1 MGVIFY
7 YIITLQALGKAREV
21 NVKCQQTRGH
31 QMGFLGAN
39 VNTVINDDGFGVVFL
54 MLMNIG
60 QGRTGQTFT
69 LLVTVIVTLNHPKPH
84 TKEKKK

>member
-7 YIITLQALGKAREV
+7 YIITLQALGKAIEV
-21 NVKCQQTRGH
+21 NVKRQQTSGH

-39 VNTVINDDGFGVVFL
+39 VNTVINDYGFCVMFL
-54 MLMNIG
+54 MLINIG

-69 LLVTVIVTLNHPKPH
+69 LLITVIVTLNHPKH
-84 TKEKKK
+84 TTKQKQ